1 MSLEN
6 RYVQD
11 LYKSLLLRGQGPGP
25 ACTRAPCRGQGPGP
39 ACTQAPCRALHV
51 EGHYVDVTITD
62 TFGYQC
68 YGQGCAHAGRARPA
82 LLVAAQ
88 YKTKNVQVPPGR
100 NFY

>member
-25 ACTRAPCRGQGPGP
+25 ACTRAPCR
-39 ACTQAPCRALHV
+39 ALHV

-68 YGQGCAHAGRARPA
+68 YGQGWSHAGRARPA
-82 LLVAAQ
+82 LLVAAR
-88 YKTKNVQVPPGR
+88 YKTKKVQVPPR
-100 NFY
+100 QEFLLARPII